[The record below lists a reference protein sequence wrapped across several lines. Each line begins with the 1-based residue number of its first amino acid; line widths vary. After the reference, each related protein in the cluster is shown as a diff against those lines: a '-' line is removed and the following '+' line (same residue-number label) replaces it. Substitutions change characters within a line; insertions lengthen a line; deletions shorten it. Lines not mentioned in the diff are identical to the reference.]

1 MGRSIYFT
9 NKELSMVR
17 SYVFE
22 AIDIL
27 GNASDTAEQVD
38 EDMKNG
44 LGSAL
49 RKLYKG
55 CIGEITFYKESG
67 INNMGYIP
75 KVYDCTINGIKCIN
89 GENLFLLHWKDSKND
104 GNMPIQVDQPAELI
118 VDRMKEIVAG
128 KRDKL
133 YLTRGMRDIDVSY
146 LGDNKWQLYDEFDFY
161 EFEMNV

>member
-1 MGRSIYFT
+1 MGRNIYFT

-38 EDMKNG
+38 EDMENG

-55 CIGEITFYKESG
+55 C
-67 INNMGYIP
+67 
-75 KVYDCTINGIKCIN
+75 N
-89 GENLFLLHWKDSKND
+89 GESKYAKYKT
-104 GNMPIQVDQPAELI
+104 I
-118 VDRMKEIVAG
+118 
-128 KRDKL
+128 
-133 YLTRGMRDIDVSY
+133 RG
-146 LGDNKWQLYDEFDFY
+146 
-161 EFEMNV
+161 